1 MLILVKAVDPYGKA
15 VSSTPISEK
24 DALMEVWKFK
34 TSGYTQIRTVR
45 ARTNEEIN
53 IVRKAE

>member
-15 VSSTPISEK
+15 VSSTPTSEK

>member
-1 MLILVKAVDPYGKA
+1 MPIRVEAVDPYGKA
-15 VSSTPISEK
+15 VRSSPMSEK
-24 DALMEVWKFK
+24 DALLEVWKFK

-45 ARTNEEIN
+45 VRTNEEIN

>member
-1 MLILVKAVDPYGKA
+1 MLIVVKAVDPYGKA
-15 VSSTPISEK
+15 VSSIPMSEK

-34 TSGYTQIRTVR
+34 TSGYTQIRTFRV
-45 ARTNEEIN
+45 RTNEEIN